1 MTERVL
7 LPADGPRAYT
17 ETVSESRIVA
27 DHRIMGGVPCIRG
40 TRIPVGTVVGLFA
53 QGQSVEAILADYPQL
68 TVEDVRAALE
78 FAAVAVS
85 ERQVPLRTP
94 A

>member
-1 MTERVL
+1 M
-7 LPADGPRAYT
+7 
-17 ETVSESRIVA
+17 SESRVVA

-40 TRIPVGTVVGLFA
+40 TRIPVATIVGLVA
-53 QGQSVEAILADYPQL
+53 QGRTVEQIRTDYPKL
-68 TVEDVRAALE
+68 TEEDVREALE

-85 ERQVPLRTP
+85 ERQVPLRTS